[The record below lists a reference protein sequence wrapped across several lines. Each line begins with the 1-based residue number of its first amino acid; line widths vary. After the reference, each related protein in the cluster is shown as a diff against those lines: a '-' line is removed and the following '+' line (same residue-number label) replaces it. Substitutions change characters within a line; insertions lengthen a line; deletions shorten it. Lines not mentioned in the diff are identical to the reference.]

1 MAQDISN
8 DQKNEIL
15 FLQLIM
21 TFETAAWQQMGKI
34 KNPLTDKIERDLN
47 QAQFSIDMLDMIKTK
62 TQGNLTENEI
72 RVLDRTL
79 SELKLNFVDELEK
92 ERKEQEK
99 KAQEKA
105 QKEKKSAAE
114 GEIKKEAEEK
124 EKKKEEKAEEGENKE
139 NK

>member
-47 QAQFSIDMLDMIKTK
+47 QAQLSIDMLDMIKAK
-62 TQGNLTENEI
+62 TLGNLTDNEV
-72 RVLDRTL
+72 RVLDKAV

-92 ERKEQEK
+92 ERKEREK

-105 QKEKKSAAE
+105 R
-114 GEIKKEAEEK
+114 EEK
-124 EKKKEEKAEEGENKE
+124 ETTPEGGKKEKPKEKEEKTDEAENK
-139 NK
+139 

>member
-15 FLQLIM
+15 FLQLVM

-47 QAQFSIDMLDMIKTK
+47 QAQLSIDMLDMIKAK
-62 TQGNLTENEI
+62 TQGNLTDNEV
-72 RVLDRTL
+72 RVLDKTL

-105 QKEKKSAAE
+105 QEQKTSASESEKKE
-114 GEIKKEAEEK
+114 DTKEEKENKADEEK
-124 EKKKEEKAEEGENKE
+124 EKKE
-139 NK
+139 

>member
-1 MAQDISN
+1 MAQDISD

-34 KNPLTDKIERDLN
+34 KSPLTDKIERDLN
-47 QAQFSIDMLDMIKTK
+47 QAQLSIDILDMIKAK
-62 TQGNLTENEI
+62 TAANLTENET
-72 RVLDRTL
+72 RVLDKTL

-105 QKEKKSAAE
+105 QKQKAPASKSEKKE
-114 GEIKKEAEEK
+114 EAKEEK
-124 EKKKEEKAEEGENKE
+124 ENQANEQNQ
-139 NK
+139 

>member
-47 QAQFSIDMLDMIKTK
+47 QAQLSIDMLDMIKAK

-105 QKEKKSAAE
+105 QEEKKPASE
-114 GEIKKEAEEK
+114 SEKKENVKEEEK
-124 EKKKEEKAEEGENKE
+124 EKKTDEGGK
-139 NK
+139 